1 MYVLAIH
8 TVSDPGAF
16 WSAQLPLPAGTE
28 PIVIAPSADGSRGV
42 CLFRSDSVATVQ
54 EMVDGAAGAISVNE
68 YHAIDAARAHGLP
81 A

>member
-8 TVSDPGAF
+8 EVSRHDVF
-16 WSAQLPLPAGTE
+16 WTARLDLPEGTE
-28 PIVIAPSADGSRGV
+28 PIVIAPSADGTRGV

-54 EMVDGAAGAISVNE
+54 GMVDGAASAISVNE
-68 YHAIDAARAHGLP
+68 YHAVDESRAHGLP

>member
-1 MYVLAIH
+1 
-8 TVSDPGAF
+8 VSDPGTF
-16 WSAQLPLPAGTE
+16 WSAQLPLPEGTE

-68 YHAIDAARAHGLP
+68 YHAIDAAKAHGLP

>member
-16 WSAQLPLPAGTE
+16 WTAELELPAGTE
-28 PIVIAPSADGSRGV
+28 PIVVAPSADGTRGV

-54 EMVDGAAGAISVNE
+54 GMVDGAASAISVNE
-68 YHAIDAARAHGLP
+68 FHAVDEALAHGLP